1 VSSDEERLEG
11 WERWEQHAYSLLP
24 YPLLAISIVASGVDQ
39 HVSRDHFLWSLVVSA
54 AVIGWMWF
62 GVPPG
67 DDDSRRPTPGSARAI
82 AFVVGQLAF
91 TALLILLSG
100 WYGFFAFSNYLI
112 GFALLLDRWRFLV
125 CVVNAALVA
134 FTYTGWPHSGHTWV
148 AWGILF
154 LVISVLAC
162 TFGFFGLAENE
173 RTGRHR
179 KIIAELEEANRRLEA
194 ALDENAGLQAQLLVQ
209 AREAGA
215 LDERARMAREIHDT
229 LAQGL
234 AGIVTQL
241 EAADVPNDHVAT
253 AVQLARESLTEAR
266 RSVAG
271 LAPRELADGRLPT
284 AIGDAARRWSQRSG
298 IEVSV
303 ETTGDPQ
310 PLIADVELALFRV
323 CQESLTNIA
332 KHADAARVGITLS
345 YMDDVVTLDVRDDG
359 VGFAPGRSQQAK
371 VSSGYGLPGMRQR
384 VQRVAGTLE
393 VESAPGEGTAISAN
407 VPAIPATAEEVAR

>member
-1 VSSDEERLEG
+1 MSTDQHRLEG
-11 WERWEQHAYSLLP
+11 WEKWEQRTYALLP
-24 YPLLAISIVASGVDQ
+24 YPLLAISILASAVDH
-39 HVSRDHFLWSLVVSA
+39 HVSRDHFFWSLLVSA
-54 AVIGWMWF
+54 AVVGWMWF
-62 GVPPG
+62 GMPPRG
-67 DDDSRRPTPGSARAI
+67 EDARRPTPGSARAI
-82 AFVVGQLAF
+82 TVVVGQLTF
-91 TALLILLSG
+91 TALLIALSG

-112 GFALLLDRWRFLV
+112 GFALLLDRWRFVV
-125 CVVNAALVA
+125 CVVNAGLVA
-134 FTYTGWPHSGHTWV
+134 FTYTGWPHSGDKWA

-154 LVISVLAC
+154 LVISVLAS
-162 TFGFFGLAENE
+162 TFGYFGLAENE

-179 KIIAELEEANRRLEA
+179 QIIAELEETNRRLEA

-241 EAADVPNDHVAT
+241 EAADVSNGHVGT
-253 AVQLARESLTEAR
+253 ARQLARESLAEAR

-284 AIGDAARRWSQRSG
+284 AIGDAARRWSQRAG
-298 IEVSV
+298 IDVSV
-303 ETTGDPQ
+303 ETTGDPR

-323 CQESLTNIA
+323 CQESLANIA
-332 KHADAARVGITLS
+332 KHASASRVGITLS

-359 VGFAPGRSQQAK
+359 IGFTPGAPRPADAT
-371 VSSGYGLPGMRQR
+371 SGYGLPGMRQR

-393 VESAPGEGTAISAN
+393 IESAPGEGTAISAN
-407 VPAIPATAEEVAR
+407 VPAIPATQEIAS